1 MSPGGLKSKIKETIY
16 NGLKTQF
23 GPAASKGD
31 GYDSEANAQWQKMAE
46 AISGIAADIID
57 EITSNAQVEPGIS
70 ITGIANTIG
79 GPSSQ
84 TGPVSGST
92 SSPGKIS

>member
-1 MSPGGLKSKIKETIY
+1 
-16 NGLKTQF
+16 
-23 GPAASKGD
+23 
-31 GYDSEANAQWQKMAE
+31 MAE